1 MAITADAECGLRAWK
16 MRDNT
21 QTFVAS
27 LDLVSSGKD
36 DEVRPSALSV
46 EVNQSTLDKLNI
58 VVGFK
63 SGQVGL
69 YSFNILKQ
77 DFETRQVFS
86 CFMDQAVT
94 SLAQSVQGYLL
105 AMSKTK
111 AISLYRIEWTETDED
126 TSTPIPVFSLR
137 SQSIW
142 RPVSVNLRVNSNIL
156 IASILYAYPRLLFG
170 WSVGIQEL
178 QWDLKTHKLLPSRH
192 ATSQQDGPSSTKI
205 AARVE
210 YLPPT
215 LSKPTSLCYNHPYL
229 LATHPDNTLSLYMV
243 KSTKSELS
251 ISSGMRLWGH
261 TSDVYAANI
270 GSRGKAVTVAHG
282 DDVRV
287 WQLEEGL
294 TSALARKATPG
305 PLISVKL
312 QPISAK
318 EDEDAIINQDS
329 LLRLEAAEDRHE
341 DELLPASIDFDEERL
356 VVLKNRG
363 LQSQALFIYDF
374 T

>member
-1 MAITADAECGLRAWK
+1 MAITVDAECGLRAWK
-16 MRDNT
+16 LRDDT

-27 LDLVSSGKD
+27 LDLVVGGNSHD
-36 DEVRPSALSV
+36 IRPSALSV
-46 EVNQSTLDKLNI
+46 EVSQPASDKLNI
-58 VVGFK
+58 IVGFRE
-63 SGQVGL
+63 GRIGL
-69 YSFNILKQ
+69 YLFDLVKQ
-77 DFETRQVFS
+77 DFERRHVFS
-86 CFMDQAVT
+86 CFNDQAVS
-94 SLAQSVQGYLL
+94 SLAQSNQGYLL

-111 AISLYRIEWTETDED
+111 AMSLFRIIWTEMGE
-126 TSTPIPVFSLR
+126 SISPPKLVFSLR
-137 SQSIW
+137 SQSAW
-142 RPVSVNLRVNSNIL
+142 RPVSVSLRVHSNIL
-156 IASILYAYPRLLFG
+156 IASILYAYPQLLLG

-178 QWDLKTHKLLPSRH
+178 QWNLETHELLPSRH
-192 ATSQQDGPSSTKI
+192 ATSSQEISSNIKFGPK
-205 AARVE
+205 VE

-215 LSKPTSLCYNHPYL
+215 SSKPTSLCYNHPYL

-243 KSTKSELS
+243 KSTKLELS
-251 ISSGMRLWGH
+251 ISPGMRLWGH

-270 GSRGKAVTVAHG
+270 GSRGKAVTVAYG

-312 QPISAK
+312 QPKSAK
-318 EDEDAIINQDS
+318 EEEDAMIRQDV
-329 LLRLEAAEDRHE
+329 LLRLKDGDKHE
-341 DELLPASIDFDEERL
+341 DSTLPASIDFDEERL

-363 LQSQALFIYDF
+363 PQSQALFIYDF